1 MRETNERA
9 LHQSLF
15 ERLFNILQE
24 HEKRDGIKRV
34 VTLDQQYRM
43 HPVLG

>member
-1 MRETNERA
+1 M
-9 LHQSLF
+9 
-15 ERLFNILQE
+15 LQE

-43 HPVLG
+43 HPVLGQFVSDTFYAAHNPSEA